1 MDRSEWSF
9 SNMMLV
15 SVEGHAGFAPQARSL
30 SRPALPPSVGPV
42 KKHLPEETKRQYH
55 QKRPTSA
62 TSGGVTLP
70 KMYSKELLKQ
80 WLYEN
85 RQCTVPKDEIDLT
98 GWPMNAVTA
107 GILARIGKRA
117 LQLTLRNAP
126 GVDDDFLNRITFLS
140 RLVYLDLRGCRG
152 VTEHLLVDVHG

>member
-15 SVEGHAGFAPQARSL
+15 SAEGHAGFAPQARSV
-30 SRPALPPSVGPV
+30 SKPALPPSVGGGARV
-42 KKHLPEETKRQYH
+42 KKHLPEEMKRQYH

-62 TSGGVTLP
+62 TSGGVVLP

-85 RQCTVPKDEIDLT
+85 RQ
-98 GWPMNAVTA
+98 
-107 GILARIGKRA
+107 
-117 LQLTLRNAP
+117 
-126 GVDDDFLNRITFLS
+126 
-140 RLVYLDLRGCRG
+140 
-152 VTEHLLVDVHG
+152 